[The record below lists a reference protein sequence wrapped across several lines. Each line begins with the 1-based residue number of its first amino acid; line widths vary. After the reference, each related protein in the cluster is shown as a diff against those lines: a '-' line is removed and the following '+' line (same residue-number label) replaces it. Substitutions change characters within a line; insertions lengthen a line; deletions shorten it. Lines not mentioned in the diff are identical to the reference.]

1 MLIWGDCFS
10 KKRPAMMHETFDMNL
25 TRTNLTYDEA
35 NMQHPYTLKSA
46 EKNIETEKSNQSLVD
61 QELVERTKNWR
72 RVKPSYHSIIG
83 LVFSIMVGVFSNI
96 IFNVNFGTSILIG
109 ICIELIAICIEILV
123 KISKVKRESK

>member
-1 MLIWGDCFS
+1 
-10 KKRPAMMHETFDMNL
+10 
-25 TRTNLTYDEA
+25 
-35 NMQHPYTLKSA
+35 MQHPYTLKSA